1 MIRTAVCLA
10 LLCLAQLPSGSF
22 AADPPAAPPTAAA
35 TSAARSP
42 ASATVIS
49 HPNFDWSG
57 WQRIPVFSDGRLKPL
72 DTLADE
78 VVNVVTGRSS
88 WTDPDA
94 PVSENK
100 RAATFSSSELL
111 YGWITRP
118 DEWIDRP
125 ILRCEYRP
133 LREKLNTDKI
143 KIPVN
148 GTFIALGQILDW
160 KQSQETGHPVYWSK
174 DLEERLIALDKAK
187 AKSPDSVGDTP
198 EDRAINGKV
207 AELFHHVKAFLDV
220 RNGND
225 IYVVPGIDPRAL
237 TRQTDPDDR
246 INAWVALGP
255 LLEADKWRNG
265 DDVTIAGIMA
275 TDRDELARVLLDPRR
290 AERYPSE
297 DSNAPR
303 KLVTMLPQLAQ
314 AQNVKAE
321 LQTEIRNL
329 KRALDETRTA
339 YDADDKHAFDAS
351 MHSFVEQL
359 RRLAKALESART
371 QMVPPAKDA
380 FKFGLD
386 DKLNE
391 IIWSRYEP
399 LPLFEPQMQFSA
411 YPPAGSFETEILY
424 NRQQPFR
431 QAWIVFLVAL
441 CAVVTSGM
449 IKSSRPFYAVSL
461 AITLAAILYAAWG
474 FALRIIIA
482 GRPPVTNMYETI
494 IWTSF
499 VVSVLG
505 FWFCL
510 LPLTWP
516 GLSWAW
522 RLAGMPVRRR
532 ENDASFPPHL
542 EFDRPKPEDA
552 GKILSGVMLP
562 VQCLASVGRLGAFT
576 ALVWF
581 LTRSDTSFRIIKLT
595 PPLFGKAV
603 AMSALGTWMVGITVV
618 CGCAW
623 FGSRAA
629 MTLLLTPITLIP
641 EAAKGSSQL
650 WPQTLQR
657 RYFLLGALPVACF
670 GMMLAH
676 FVGMTSPDILNPRV
690 GSITAVLRN
699 NYWLA
704 IHVLTIVSSYGAG
717 GLAWGLGNLAMLYY
731 LFGKYRAPEQTASAA
746 VESLPTTGGPPQN
759 GGPIFDLDAH
769 YRGGEPSLAS
779 RLKKAGEALKPTMLP
794 RTLKAGFEDFG
805 KGDQHLAA
813 ASTRPPKEVA
823 TLASYTYKAQ
833 QVAVLLLAA
842 GTILGGLWADV
853 SWGRFWDWDP
863 KEVWALISLLAYLV
877 VLHGRYAGW
886 VGTFGTNVGG
896 VLCFSAILFS
906 WYGVNF
912 VLPMIH
918 GWLQGTNM
926 PTEVGLHAYAVGSG
940 GLGYVC
946 TAVVLNL
953 LLVVA
958 AWARY
963 AGETTDLLSRSTH
976 AKDEVPATAGTTAGA
991 SAR

>member
-1 MIRTAVCLA
+1 MIRTAVCLG
-10 LLCLAQLPSGSF
+10 LLCLTQLPAGSLAPTHAR
-22 AADPPAAPPTAAA
+22 AADAPAAAAPA
-35 TSAARSP
+35 TTPSNGAVPLVA
-42 ASATVIS
+42 
-49 HPNFDWSG
+49 HPNFNWSD

-78 VVNVVTGRSS
+78 TVNVVTGRSS
-88 WTDPDA
+88 WTDPD
-94 PVSENK
+94 PDSSGTK
-100 RAATFSSSELL
+100 KAATFSSSELL
-111 YGWITRP
+111 YGWVTRP

-125 ILRCEYRP
+125 IFRCEYRP

-143 KIPVN
+143 KISVN
-148 GTFIALGQILDW
+148 GKFVALGQILDW
-160 KQSQETGHPVYWSK
+160 KQSQETGRPVYWSK

-207 AELFHHVKAFLDV
+207 AELFHHVKAFLDI
-220 RNGND
+220 RHGNN

-237 TRQTDPDDR
+237 TRQTDPDER
-246 INAWVALGP
+246 LNAWVALGP
-255 LLEADKWRNG
+255 LLDADKWKNG
-265 DDVTIAGIMA
+265 DDVTISGIMA
-275 TDRDELARVLLDPRR
+275 ADRDELARVLLDPRR
-290 AERYPSE
+290 ADRYPSN
-297 DSNAPR
+297 DPNSPR
-303 KLVTMLPQLAQ
+303 NMVSMLPQLAQ
-314 AQNVKAE
+314 AQNVKGE

-329 KRALDETRTA
+329 KRALDESRTA
-339 YDADDKHAFDAS
+339 YDANDKNTFDSSMHAF
-351 MHSFVEQL
+351 VQQL
-359 RRLAKALESART
+359 RRLAAALESART
-371 QMVPPAKDA
+371 QMVPPAKNA

-391 IIWSRYEP
+391 IIWNRYEP
-399 LPLFEPQMQFSA
+399 LPLFEPQMRFSA
-411 YPPAGSFETEILY
+411 YPPAGSLETEITY
-424 NRQQPFR
+424 NKYQPFEW
-431 QAWIVFLVAL
+431 AWIVFLVAL
-441 CAVVTSGM
+441 CTLVAAGM
-449 IKSSRPFYAVSL
+449 LKSSKVVFASGLVITFL
-461 AITLAAILYAAWG
+461 ALAYAACG
-474 FALRIIIA
+474 FSLRIAIA
-482 GRPPVTNMYETI
+482 KRPPVTNMYETV
-494 IWTSF
+494 IWASF

-505 FWFCL
+505 FWFTL

-522 RLAGMPVRRR
+522 RLAGLPVRRR
-532 ENDASFPPHL
+532 ANDASFPPHL
-542 EFDRPKPEDA
+542 ELDRPTPEDQ
-552 GKILSGVMLP
+552 GKILSRVKVP
-562 VQCLASVGRLGAFT
+562 VQCVASLARFAAFAAT
-576 ALVWF
+576 VWF

-595 PPLFGKAV
+595 PPIFGKAV
-603 AMSALGTWMVGITVV
+603 AMSSVGTWLVGMAVV

-623 FGSRAA
+623 FGSRAVI
-629 MTLLLTPITLIP
+629 TLLLTPLTLIP
-641 EAAKGSSQL
+641 EAAKSRGQL
-650 WPQTLQR
+650 WQQTFQR

-676 FVGMTSPDILNPRV
+676 FVGMTSPEIFNPRV

-731 LFGKYRAPEQTASAA
+731 LFGKYRAPSTAPATAIASA
-746 VESLPTTGGPPQN
+746 PQN

-769 YRGGEPSLAS
+769 YRGGEPTLAA
-779 RLKKAGEALKPTMLP
+779 RLKKAGAALKPAMLP
-794 RTLKAGFEDFG
+794 RTLAAGFEDFG
-805 KGDQHLAA
+805 TGDQHLTSS
-813 ASTRPPKEVA
+813 STRPPKEVA

-912 VLPMIH
+912 VLPMVN

-963 AGETTDLLSRSTH
+963 AGETTDLLSRSH
-976 AKDEVPATAGTTAGA
+976 AVKNETQPAAASTSAG
-991 SAR
+991 

>member
-10 LLCLAQLPSGSF
+10 LICVTQLPAGSSTSTRAS
-22 AADPPAAPPTAAA
+22 AADAPAAAASS
-35 TSAARSP
+35 SAPAPSSTQSASP
-42 ASATVIS
+42 ATLIA

-57 WQRIPVFSDGRLKPL
+57 WKRIPVFSDGRLKPM

-94 PVSENK
+94 AASETK
-100 RAATFSSSELL
+100 KAATFSSSELL

-118 DEWIDRP
+118 DAWIDRP
-125 ILRCEYRP
+125 IFRCEYRP

-160 KQSQETGHPVYWSK
+160 KQSEETGRPVYWSK
-174 DLEERLIALDKAK
+174 DLEERLIALDRTK

-198 EDRAINGKV
+198 EERAINGKV
-207 AELFHHVKAFLDV
+207 AELFHHVKAFLDI
-220 RNGND
+220 RHGND

-237 TRQTDPDDR
+237 TRQTDPDER
-246 INAWVALGP
+246 LNAWVALGP
-255 LLEADKWRNG
+255 LLEADKWRSG
-265 DDVTIAGIMA
+265 DDVTIAAIMA
-275 TDRDELARVLLDPRR
+275 ADRDELVRVLLDPRR
-290 AERYPSE
+290 AERYPQGDPNS
-297 DSNAPR
+297 PR
-303 KLVTMLPQLAQ
+303 NLVTMMPQLAQ
-314 AQNVKAE
+314 AQNVKGD

-339 YDADDKHAFDAS
+339 YDANDEKAFGVS
-351 MHSFVEQL
+351 MHSFVEEL
-359 RRLAKALESART
+359 RRLATALESART
-371 QMVPPAKDA
+371 QMAPPEKNA

-399 LPLFEPQMQFSA
+399 LPLFEPQMRFSA
-411 YPPAGSFETEILY
+411 YPPAGSVETEILY
-424 NRQQPFR
+424 NKYQPFEW
-431 QAWIVFLVAL
+431 AWIVFLVAL
-441 CAVVTSGM
+441 GTIVAAGM
-449 IKSSRPFYAVSL
+449 LKSSRVVFATGLV
-461 AITLAAILYAAWG
+461 ITFAALLYAACG
-474 FALRIIIA
+474 FALRIAIA
-482 GRPPVTNMYETI
+482 KRPPVTNMYETV
-494 IWTSF
+494 IWASF

-522 RLAGMPVRRR
+522 RLAGLPVRRR
-532 ENDASFPPHL
+532 ANDAGFPGHL
-542 EFDRPKPEDA
+542 ELDRPLPEDA
-552 GKILSGVMLP
+552 GKILSGAMLP
-562 VQCLASVGRLGAFT
+562 VQCLTSIARLAAFAAT
-576 ALVWF
+576 VWF

-603 AMSALGTWMVGITVV
+603 AMSAVGTWLVGMAVV

-623 FGSRAA
+623 FGSRAVIA
-629 MTLLLTPITLIP
+629 LFLSPITLVP
-641 EAAKGSSQL
+641 EAVKSRGLL
-650 WPQTLQR
+650 WQQTFQR
-657 RYFLLGALPVACF
+657 RYFLMGALPVACF

-676 FVGMTSPDILNPRV
+676 FVGMTSPEIFNPRV

-731 LFGKYRAPEQTASAA
+731 LFGKYRAPSTTASA
-746 VESLPTTGGPPQN
+746 TTPGTASAPQN

-769 YRGGEPSLAS
+769 YRGGEPSLAA
-779 RLKKAGEALKPTMLP
+779 RLKKAGAALKPAMLP
-794 RTLKAGFEDFG
+794 RTLAAGFEDFG
-805 KGDQHLAA
+805 TGDQHLKS

-912 VLPMIH
+912 VLPMVN

-963 AGETTDLLSRSTH
+963 AGETTDLLSRSPA
-976 AKDEVPATAGTTAGA
+976 AKSET
-991 SAR
+991 

>member
-10 LLCLAQLPSGSF
+10 VLLSGAQVPTAVL
-22 AADPPAAPPTAAA
+22 AADPPSAGAPSSHPSVVAA
-35 TSAARSP
+35 TRIA
-42 ASATVIS
+42 
-49 HPNFDWSG
+49 HPDFNWSG

-72 DTLADE
+72 DSLADE
-78 VVNVVTGRSS
+78 VVNLITGRSK

-94 PVSENK
+94 EETATKEPH
-100 RAATFSSSELL
+100 TFSAPELL

-118 DEWIDRP
+118 DDWIDRP
-125 ILRCEYRP
+125 IFRCEYRP

-143 KIPVN
+143 KIPVT

-160 KQSQETGHPVYWSK
+160 KQSEETGRPVYWSK
-174 DLEERLIALDKAK
+174 DLEERLIALDKAG
-187 AKSPDSVGDTP
+187 AKSPDSVGDTA

-207 AELFHHVKAFLDV
+207 AELFRHVKAFLDL
-220 RNGND
+220 RHGND
-225 IYVVPGIDPRAL
+225 IYVVPGLDPRAL

-246 INAWVALGP
+246 IHAWVALGG
-255 LLEADKWRNG
+255 LLEADKWRSA
-265 DDVTIAGIMA
+265 DDVTIAAIMA
-275 TDRDELARVLLDPRR
+275 ADRDDLARTLLDPRR
-290 AERYPSE
+290 AERYPSS
-297 DSNAPR
+297 DPNNP
-303 KLVTMLPQLAQ
+303 KNLVATLPQLTQ
-314 AQNVKAE
+314 AQNVKGD
-321 LQTEIRNL
+321 LQAEIRNL
-329 KRALDETRTA
+329 KKALEETRTA
-339 YDADDKHAFDAS
+339 YDANDRSAFDSS
-351 MHSFVEQL
+351 MHAFVEQL
-359 RRLAKALESART
+359 RRLGKALEQART
-371 QMVPPAKDA
+371 QMVPPERNA

-391 IIWSRYEP
+391 IIWTRYEP

-411 YPPAGSFETEILY
+411 YPPTGSLETEITY
-424 NRQQPFR
+424 NKYQPFR
-431 QAWIVFLVAL
+431 SAWAVFLVAL
-441 CAVVTSGM
+441 CVIVAAGM
-449 IKSSRPFYAVSL
+449 LKSSKLVYATGL

-474 FALRIIIA
+474 FSLRIIIA
-482 GRPPVTNMYETI
+482 GRPPVTNMFETV
-494 IWTSF
+494 IWASF
-499 VVSVLG
+499 IVSVLG

-522 RLAGMPVRRR
+522 RLSGLPVRRR

-552 GKILSGVMLP
+552 GKILSGAMLP
-562 VQCLASVGRLGAFT
+562 VQCVSSIVRLCAFAAT
-576 ALVWF
+576 VWF

-603 AMSALGTWMVGITVV
+603 AMSSVGTWLVGMAVV

-629 MTLLLTPITLIP
+629 VTLLLTPITLVP
-641 EAAKGSSQL
+641 EAAKSRGVL
-650 WPQTLQR
+650 WQQTFQR

-676 FVGMTSPDILNPRV
+676 FVGMTSPEIFNPRV

-731 LFGKYRAPEQTASAA
+731 LFGKYRAPAETPSAA
-746 VESLPTTGGPPQN
+746 AGTLPATGGPPQTQN

-769 YRGGEPSLAS
+769 YRGGEPTLAA
-779 RLKKAGEALKPTMLP
+779 RLKKAGEALRPAMLP
-794 RTLKAGFEDFG
+794 RTLKAGFEDLG
-805 KGDQHLAA
+805 TGDQHLTS

-877 VLHGRYAGW
+877 VLHGRFAGW

-912 VLPMIH
+912 VLPMVN

-940 GLGYVC
+940 GLGYVS

-953 LLVVA
+953 VLVVA

-963 AGETTDLLSRSTH
+963 AAETTDVLSRTPA
-976 AKDEVPATAGTTAGA
+976 AK
-991 SAR
+991 S